1 MPSSSTHDAVIL
13 YNGKD
18 IPCAKALV
26 GELERLSLRVW
37 FADRDLDYG
46 DPIATEISRALAG
59 TGYALVCIG
68 AGGLSGYLRDV
79 ELSALLSMAA
89 RKKVKLVPI
98 YVDLQSAFGPDN
110 PPEVA
115 LLSGIRAIDCRR
127 AGITGNAELSALAE
141 RVRAAAG
148 RGSGPVD
155 GGSGTEPVERSPAA
169 GADVAPTA
177 ADRVSTI
184 VGRIAQRLS
193 DSGLVVAVGPYWPGN
208 AIPRSEEVSLELLS
222 QTLGWD
228 SVKRKLYGH
237 APLLPAETAALAY
250 SLANDLQDRVAEE
263 VARVALAP
271 RSFGIPGA
279 FIELARLMTTVA
291 RQSRAERGRA
301 VIFTTNVDCALER
314 AFVKEGLAF
323 TAFVFDL
330 GAQRYRRT
338 AFPAAVA
345 EGDARTMT
353 SGGRRFGARGAS
365 QLSSDERDRYQRQY
379 ANFVTRGGDAAR
391 TSIDDFIHTLEL
403 NELLRAFDA
412 CAAEQVNEIG
422 ESEQREAPLLVKLL
436 GSSLIRGSALV
447 SSDRHY
453 QLARSWEHLGNVA
466 KAVLTEDAIIIA
478 GYSLCDPVFW
488 LLFDTLLRDAFRHA
502 SHNVRYAL
510 LPRVGDGNG
519 NGNSD
524 IDALRRIVQAKVV
537 SVPPPDLH
545 LSLEAN
551 VDEAEFF
558 RRLSSAVSSRP
569 SSPWD

>member
-1 MPSSSTHDAVIL
+1 MPSSGTHDAVLL

-26 GELERLSLRVW
+26 CELERLGLRVW
-37 FADRDLDYG
+37 FADRDVDYG

-68 AGGLSGYLRDV
+68 TSGLSGYLRDV
-79 ELSALLSMAA
+79 EVSTLLSMAA
-89 RKKVKLVPI
+89 LKKVKLVPI
-98 YVDLQSAFGPDN
+98 YVDAQSAFGPDN
-110 PPEVA
+110 PPEVV
-115 LLSGIRAIDCRR
+115 LLSGMRGIDCRR
-127 AGITGNAELSALAE
+127 AGITGNGELSALAAQ
-141 RVRAAAG
+141 VGAAMGRASGAQGGSAGTGAG
-148 RGSGPVD
+148 RQ
-155 GGSGTEPVERSPAA
+155 SPAA
-169 GADVAPTA
+169 SAAPTSP
-177 ADRVSTI
+177 DRVSTI
-184 VGRIAQRLS
+184 VRRIAQRLD

-228 SVKRKLYGH
+228 AVKRELYGH

-271 RSFGIPGA
+271 RSFGIPAA

-291 RQSRAERGRA
+291 RHSRAERGRA
-301 VIFTTNVDCALER
+301 VIFTTNIDCALER

-323 TAFVFDL
+323 TALVFDL
-330 GAQRYRRT
+330 SAQRYRRT
-338 AFPAAVA
+338 AFPAAVG

-353 SGGRRFGARGAS
+353 SGGRCFAARGAS
-365 QLSSDERDRYQRQY
+365 QLSADERDRYQKQY
-379 ANFVTRGGDAAR
+379 ANFVTRGGDPAM
-391 TSIDDFIHTLEL
+391 TSLGDFIHTLEL

-412 CAAEQVNEIG
+412 CAAEQVTEIG
-422 ESEQREAPLLVKLL
+422 ENEQREAPLLVKLL

-453 QLARSWEHLGNVA
+453 QLARSWERLGNVA
-466 KAVLTEDAIIIA
+466 KAILTDDVSIIA

-488 LLFDTLLRDAFRHA
+488 LLFDTLLRDAYRRA

-510 LPRVGDGNG
+510 LPRVGDKDGDG
-519 NGNSD
+519 D
-524 IDALRRIVQAKVV
+524 VDALRRIVQAKVV

-545 LSLEAN
+545 LGLEAN
-551 VDEAEFF
+551 IDEVEFF
-558 RRLSSAVSSRP
+558 HRLSSAVGSRP